1 MKKPRRT
8 PEERHLM
15 MTCLDRGR
23 RLTDVA
29 RQFGVNV
36 RVLRRWR
43 TIWKTEHRIINK
55 HGTGRPRLLSGDDVQ
70 RVIDAHHNNPH
81 LTNVELVGIVGKR
94 MSPQTAGKC
103 LQRMGINRKRAPSI
117 SPKSNVRQMLSF
129 YEEVREVPWSQR
141 VYVDEYALCDSVSN
155 QKYTLYVAMRL
166 GGAVHDPLLRLGSP
180 PAEADFVS
188 YVKETLTPLL
198 RETDVVIWDRY
209 GKSNAAALPTT
220 YHYNPEAVAAIA
232 SRGCRLL
239 YMPPKKRHFDPMES
253 IVRDVRSD
261 IAALQENDP
270 DAKDIHM
277 ATALAFSKVT
287 SARIKD
293 AFARM
298 ADGKALRTSN
308 PSIFGIGIED

>member
-1 MKKPRRT
+1 
-8 PEERHLM
+8 M

-55 HGTGRPRLLSGDDVQ
+55 HGTGRPRLLQGNDIEK
-70 RVIDAHHNNPH
+70 VIEAHRNNPH

-94 MSPQTAGKC
+94 MSPQTAGRC
-103 LQRMGINRKRAPSI
+103 LQRMGISRKRAPSI

-166 GGAVHDPLLRLGSP
+166 GGAVHDPLLCLGSP

-188 YVKETLTPLL
+188 YVKETLVPLL
-198 RETDVVIWDRY
+198 RETDVVVWDRY
-209 GKSNAAALPTT
+209 GKSNAATLPTM
-220 YHYNPEAVAAIA
+220 YHYNPEAIAAIA
-232 SRGCRLL
+232 SKGCRLL

-308 PSIFGIGIED
+308 PSMFGIGIED